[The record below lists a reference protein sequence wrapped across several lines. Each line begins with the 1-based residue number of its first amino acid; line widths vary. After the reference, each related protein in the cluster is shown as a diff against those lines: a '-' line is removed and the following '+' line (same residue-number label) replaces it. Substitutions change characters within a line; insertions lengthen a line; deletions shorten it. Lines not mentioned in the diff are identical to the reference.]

1 MNRVMLSGRLTDNP
15 DINIR
20 NSSNGKLTVAT
31 FILAVPRTSKPSEAN
46 FIHCVSFGN
55 TAEIIEKYVTQGMKI
70 IVDDGEWRTD
80 EYTDRNGNKVHTNQC
95 VVKHFEFAESK
106 QRQSNSQGFMNL
118 SEEMTG
124 SLPFT

>member
-80 EYTDRNGNKVHTNQC
+80 EYTDRNGNKVYTNQC

-106 QRQSNSQGFMNL
+106 QRQYNSQGFMNL

>member
-80 EYTDRNGNKVHTNQC
+80 EYTDRNGNKVYTNQC

-106 QRQSNSQGFMNL
+106 QRHSNSQGFMNL